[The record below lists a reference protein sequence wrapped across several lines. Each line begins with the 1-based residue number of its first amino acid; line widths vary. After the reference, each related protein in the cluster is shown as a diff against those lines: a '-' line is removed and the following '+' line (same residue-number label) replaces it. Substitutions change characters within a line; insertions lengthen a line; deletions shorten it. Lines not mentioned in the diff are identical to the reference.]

1 MDFFDRTF
9 SFFGYI
15 LINSSKNRIIKLYC
29 SGRCARTLLFSCRCG
44 IFKYDWHRGVPKKN
58 LPFSIINIFV
68 SFPHVNPELS
78 YKFRAAAEDV
88 V

>member
-1 MDFFDRTF
+1 MDFYDRTF
-9 SFFGYI
+9 FFFWYI

-29 SGRCARTLLFSCRCG
+29 SGRCAHTLLFSCRCG
-44 IFKYDWHRGVPKKN
+44 VFKYDRHRGVAEKN

-68 SFPHVNPELS
+68 FFPHVNPELS
-78 YKFRAAAEDV
+78 HKFCAAAEDV